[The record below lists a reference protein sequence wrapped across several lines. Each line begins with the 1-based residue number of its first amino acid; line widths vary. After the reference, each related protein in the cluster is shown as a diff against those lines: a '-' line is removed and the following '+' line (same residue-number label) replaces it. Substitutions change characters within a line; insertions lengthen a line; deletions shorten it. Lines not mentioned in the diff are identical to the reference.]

1 MNKQNKI
8 IWLLLLA
15 LFCLPAG
22 ATLIHFKIHKSIVWL
37 PYLTLFDA
45 VIVTLLF
52 YFKKTSVYALFLN
65 SIFVIIGVGYHLK
78 FLPGGWA
85 DILISL
91 TDFFVGLALYLLVT
105 QTPMVKPPG
114 EPSPPTNQAGATSIN
129 N

>member
-45 VIVTLLF
+45 VAVTLLF
-52 YFKKTSVYALFLN
+52 YFKKTAVYALFLN
-65 SIFVIIGVGYHLK
+65 SIFVILGIGYHLK

-85 DILISL
+85 DILMSL
-91 TDFFVGLALYLLVT
+91 TDFFVGIALYLLVT
-105 QTPMVKPPG
+105 QTDVKQSAEAPL
-114 EPSPPTNQAGATSIN
+114 SANQSITTKSN

>member
-45 VIVTLLF
+45 VAVTLLF

-65 SIFVIIGVGYHLK
+65 SIFVIIGAGYHLK

-85 DILISL
+85 DILMSL
-91 TDFFVGLALYLLVT
+91 TDFFVGIAIYLLVS
-105 QTPMVKPPG
+105 QTPLAKPTAEAP
-114 EPSPPTNQAGATSIN
+114 PSINQANTPPS
-129 N
+129 

>member
-22 ATLIHFKIHKSIVWL
+22 ATLIHLKIHKIIVWL

-45 VIVTLLF
+45 VAVTLLF

-65 SIFVIIGVGYHLK
+65 SIFVILGIGYHLK

-85 DILISL
+85 DILMSL
-91 TDFFVGLALYLLVT
+91 TDFFVGIALYLLVT
-105 QTPMVKPPG
+105 QTNVKQPAETPLSTDQTTT
-114 EPSPPTNQAGATSIN
+114 PQSN

>member
-1 MNKQNKI
+1 M
-8 IWLLLLA
+8 LA

-22 ATLIHFKIHKSIVWL
+22 ATLLHLKIHKSIVWL

-45 VIVTLLF
+45 VAVTLLF

-65 SIFVIIGVGYHLK
+65 SIFVIVGIGYHLK

-85 DILISL
+85 DILMSL
-91 TDFFVGLALYLLVT
+91 TDFFVGIALYLLVT
-105 QTPMVKPPG
+105 QTDVKQPA
-114 EPSPPTNQAGATSIN
+114 EASLSANPSITTKSN